1 MFDLLTD
8 NDLISQYQSDFKPG
22 DSFTNQLLPITH
34 NIYKTLDDG
43 LEIRVVFL
51 GVSNAFVKVWHD
63 GLIFKL

>member
-22 DSFTNQLLPITH
+22 DSCTNQLLPITH

-51 GVSNAFVKVWHD
+51 GVSNAFVKAWHD

>member
-22 DSFTNQLLPITH
+22 DSCTNQLLPITH

-51 GVSNAFVKVWHD
+51 GVSNAFVKV
-63 GLIFKL
+63 

>member
-22 DSFTNQLLPITH
+22 DSCTNQILPITH
-34 NIYKTLDDG
+34 DIYKSFDDG

-51 GVSNAFVKVWHD
+51 GISNAFVKVWHD

>member
-22 DSFTNQLLPITH
+22 DSCTNQLLPITH
-34 NIYKTLDDG
+34 HIYKSFDDG

-51 GVSNAFVKVWHD
+51 RISNAFVKVWHD